1 MIDITL
7 LRHSGLWKDTS
18 LAYEDIVLLAFQ
30 HAEVDPAGKALA
42 VVLTDD
48 AEIRELNRE
57 FRDKDAPTNVLSF
70 EQELNDDEWG
80 DIIMA
85 HETIAREANEQGK
98 SFANHLTHLL
108 VHGILHLLGYDHMND
123 TEAEEMES
131 LEIEILAKLGI
142 DNPYQTR

>member
-18 LAYEDIVLLAFQ
+18 LAYEEIVLLAFQ

-48 AEIRELNRE
+48 AEIRGLNRE

-98 SFANHLTHLL
+98 SFASHLTHLL
-108 VHGILHLLGYDHMND
+108 VHGTLHLLGYDHMD
-123 TEAEEMES
+123 EDEAEEMES